1 MKRLVQGPHVLLC
14 SNLLSQVPYFV
25 SLSSFV
31 RLLTG
36 AISFVFDI
44 SLAPKHRVKKPNF
57 ALAGKNPATI
67 YGIDRTLPN
76 CSRLP
81 SDLPS
86 QRRVQAGEITSW
98 PFLDHPEVVGEK
110 KKWRILI
117 GLLEFQWKKKAKKR
131 EFLAR
136 NKRHRERGSGQG
148 RS

>member
-1 MKRLVQGPHVLLC
+1 MKRLVQGPYVLLY
-14 SNLLSQVPYFV
+14 SNLLSQVPYFI

-117 GLLEFQWKKKAKKR
+117 GLLEFQWKKKSQIKR
-131 EFLAR
+131 IP
-136 NKRHRERGSGQG
+136 G
-148 RS
+148 